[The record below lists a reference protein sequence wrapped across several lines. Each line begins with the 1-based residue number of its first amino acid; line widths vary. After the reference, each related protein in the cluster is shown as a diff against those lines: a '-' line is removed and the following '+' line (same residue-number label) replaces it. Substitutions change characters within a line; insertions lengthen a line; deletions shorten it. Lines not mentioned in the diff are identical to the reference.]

1 MDAWIYRC
9 VLTNAKIDLM
19 CRDLPRIKYTK
30 TDSSDGKKKGKDG
43 KPVITEKDEEFRKVE
58 RMNNDILEN
67 IRKAKAKREMAAKG
81 IAEGSEKV
89 SLTGLMQGAEI

>member
-30 TDSSDGKKKGKDG
+30 TTEEKVKKGKDG
-43 KPVITEKDEEFRKVE
+43 KPVITEKDDEFRKVE
-58 RMNNDILEN
+58 RMNNDILAN
-67 IRKAKAKREMAAKG
+67 IRKAKAEREMAAKG
-81 IAEGSEKV
+81 VAEGSEKV
-89 SLTGLMQGAEI
+89 SLTGLIQGGEI